1 MPTCDCSQTYVSSWQ
16 PSQITADVTPSDGS
30 EWAQVA
36 LTLSLMAGVI
46 QILLGTLG
54 LGFLVDLVS
63 DPIIMG
69 FTSGSAFLIAS
80 TQFSTLLGIPVGMK
94 KIG

>member
-1 MPTCDCSQTYVSSWQ
+1 M
-16 PSQITADVTPSDGS
+16 TPSDGS